1 MNVSGSC
8 LSRTFIESFLLTR
21 ESARLPWMP
30 RPRSTPVDRQIDE
43 WCKGRPLTVKAIHPS
58 TQFHVSD
65 DGLTLVCTLVYTVV
79 YELRAG
85 YCKDVMPRPGKSP
98 LWARRTPCVEA
109 VDENTGQAILVMAGM
124 FGVPEG
130 APFGREDSEPAPP
143 PLLSPDFALIQYGEL
158 FKPHEP
164 GTDDTYSGFDPC
176 TGEGEPA
183 ITAGG
188 GEKIPLPSGA

>member
-8 LSRTFIESFLLTR
+8 LTHTFVESFVLTR
-21 ESARLPWMP
+21 ENARSSWMP
-30 RPRSTPVDRQIDE
+30 RPRTNPVDRQLDE
-43 WCKGRPLTVKAIHPS
+43 WCKNRPLVVKAIHPS
-58 TQFHVSD
+58 TQFHTSD
-65 DGLTLVCTLVYTVV
+65 DGLALVCTLVYAVV

-85 YCKDVMPRPGKSP
+85 FRKDVMPRPGKLP

-109 VDENTGQAILVMAGM
+109 VDENTGQSILVMAGM

-130 APFGREDSEPAPP
+130 APFGREDSEPAPS

-164 GTDDTYSGFDPC
+164 GTDEYDSDPADP
-176 TGEGEPA
+176 EGDAPA
-183 ITAGG
+183 VTAGG
-188 GEKIPLPSGA
+188 GEKIPLPPGA